1 MRSTD
6 TESGCNSSMMLSSI
20 VLNIFLNNSSYEL
33 MKSMTLFMTR
43 ELDLHNMYPIALIPL
58 DLIFSLLE

>member
-33 MKSMTLFMTR
+33 MKSMTSFMTR